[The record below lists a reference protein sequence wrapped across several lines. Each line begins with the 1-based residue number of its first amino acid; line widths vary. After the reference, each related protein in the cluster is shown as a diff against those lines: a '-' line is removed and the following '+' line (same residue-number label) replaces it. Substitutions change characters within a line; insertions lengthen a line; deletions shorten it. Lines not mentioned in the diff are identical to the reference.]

1 MSEARAGFGW
11 RTMRGVALVLLFVKL
26 VLLVGAH
33 PFMDETY
40 YFVWGQ
46 HPQLSYF
53 DHPALVGWTQ
63 GLAGALFGWNIFGL
77 RAMVLLTLLGD
88 LVLLYLFAKRTD
100 DAPWW
105 FWASTVIFLATPIL
119 FGLSSVALPDHL
131 MVFFTLAA
139 VYCVERLR
147 HEPERVR
154 WLYLAALAI
163 GFAMLSRYNS
173 GVLAGALVAYILI
186 VPQMRKLF
194 ARPHLYLA
202 ALLAVAMQAPVLI
215 WNAEHGLASFGFIF
229 GGRQKLAEAGLN
241 LDGLRGYLL
250 GGLAVLSPFII
261 WPMLR
266 FAFTRRDGH
275 GYARLV
281 FAISTVGFLFASLF
295 TNILIHWNA
304 IAYVAALPFLAAW
317 FRSRWLLGAQ
327 VAYGVLAI
335 GFAAINYGVLP
346 VMAMV
351 NAADQTSAWSY
362 GWDEVA
368 DAVRAVKA
376 DEHIGF
382 IAATD
387 YALASPLAFALHDR
401 DVTSISAHRDGYDD
415 WFDPA
420 AHRGETAIIVADFWR
435 RLDPAFAAQ
444 FRRLE
449 TAREFDITRFGHVT
463 DHVTI
468 YIARDFSPAV
478 AADN

>member
-53 DHPALVGWTQ
+53 DHPALIGWTQ
-63 GLAGALFGWNIFGL
+63 GVAGALFGWSIAGL
-77 RAMVLLTLLGD
+77 RAMVLLTLIGD
-88 LVLLYLFAKRTD
+88 LALLHLFARRTAD
-100 DAPWW
+100 PPWW
-105 FWASTVIFLATPIL
+105 FWTSTVIFLSTPIL
-119 FGLSSVALPDHL
+119 FGLTSVALPDHL
-131 MVFFTLAA
+131 MVFFTLAT

-147 HEPERVR
+147 QEPARVR

-194 ARPHLYLA
+194 ATPHLYLA
-202 ALLAVAMQAPVLI
+202 ALLAVALQAPVLI

-250 GGLAVLSPFII
+250 GGLVVLSPFIL
-261 WPMLR
+261 WPMAR

-281 FAISTVGFLFASLF
+281 FAISTLGFLLASLF

-304 IAYVAALPFLAAW
+304 IAYVAALPFLATW
-317 FRSRWLLGAQ
+317 FRSRLLLGAQ
-327 VAYGVLAI
+327 IAYGVLAI
-335 GFAAINYGVLP
+335 GFAAVNYGVLP

-351 NAADQTSAWSY
+351 NATDQTSAWSY

-368 DAVRAVKA
+368 KAVTAIRA
-376 DEHIGF
+376 DETIGF
-382 IAATD
+382 VAATD

-401 DVTSISAHRDGYDD
+401 DVVSVSAHRDGYDD
-415 WFDPA
+415 WFDPE
-420 AHRGETAIIVADFWR
+420 AHRGETALIVADSWR

-444 FRRLE
+444 FGTVE
-449 TAREFDITRFGHVT
+449 TAREFDIIRFGHVT
-463 DHVTI
+463 DHMTI
-468 YIARDFSPAV
+468 YIGRKFAPAR
-478 AADN
+478 AAE